1 LEIRFDGFVL
11 FVKES
16 KVRDQVLDNVHVR
29 KGVDL
34 GVFAGVPVNTAET
47 SESVLSIHVHGTRT
61 ADTLSAGAAKSEGR
75 VDLVL
80 DLDEGIKHHGT
91 CLVKVDG
98 VRLECWFLFWLIWI
112 PTVYL
117 EFFRQSRFLRW
128 HCL

>member
-1 LEIRFDGFVL
+1 MKART
-11 FVKES
+11 
-16 KVRDQVLDNVHVR
+16 VR

-80 DLDEGIKHHGT
+80 DLDEGIKH
-91 CLVKVDG
+91 LYI
-98 VRLECWFLFWLIWI
+98 RECGSETSEGEKGRVGGYVPWDL
-112 PTVYL
+112 
-117 EFFRQSRFLRW
+117 SG
-128 HCL
+128 